1 MKLAFRLLLLTLS
14 FLLLIVTLN
23 DSNLQTLPKYVCKI
37 LTVIGYVEQGWCGT
51 LAEAE
56 KESEA
61 TTTAKSSST
70 TTTTTIMNSA
80 QKTKQ
85 ANNNKNNDAPGR
97 NVAKPAPP
105 KLQQFLPSVWVYT
118 AAHREVSSLRNIDNR
133 PIWRIFNPMVIC
145 KGFDGCEV
153 FLHRRF
159 QPLVVAQ
166 SHLHSQG

>member
-23 DSNLQTLPKYVCKI
+23 GSNLQTLPKHVCKI

-51 LAEAE
+51 LAE

-61 TTTAKSSST
+61 TTTAKSLST
-70 TTTTTIMNSA
+70 TTTIIMNSA

-85 ANNNKNNDAPGR
+85 ANTNKTKNNDAPGR

-118 AAHREVSSLRNIDNR
+118 AAHREVRSVRNIDNN
-133 PIWRIFNPMVIC
+133 PI
-145 KGFDGCEV
+145 
-153 FLHRRF
+153 
-159 QPLVVAQ
+159 
-166 SHLHSQG
+166 

>member
-14 FLLLIVTLN
+14 CLLLIVTLN
-23 DSNLQTLPKYVCKI
+23 GSNLQTLPKYVCKI

-61 TTTAKSSST
+61 ATTAKSLS

-80 QKTKQ
+80 PKTKNP
-85 ANNNKNNDAPGR
+85 NNNKKKKNNDAPGR
-97 NVAKPAPP
+97 NVAKPASP

-118 AAHREVSSLRNIDNR
+118 AAHREVRSVRNIDNN
-133 PIWRIFNPMVIC
+133 PI
-145 KGFDGCEV
+145 
-153 FLHRRF
+153 
-159 QPLVVAQ
+159 
-166 SHLHSQG
+166 

>member
-23 DSNLQTLPKYVCKI
+23 GSNLQTLPKYVCKI

-61 TTTAKSSST
+61 TTTAKSSSR
-70 TTTTTIMNSA
+70 TTTTIMNSA

-97 NVAKPAPP
+97 NVAKPASP

-118 AAHREVSSLRNIDNR
+118 TAHREVRSVRNIDNR
-133 PIWRIFNPMVIC
+133 PI
-145 KGFDGCEV
+145 
-153 FLHRRF
+153 
-159 QPLVVAQ
+159 
-166 SHLHSQG
+166 

>member
-23 DSNLQTLPKYVCKI
+23 DSNLQTLPKHVCKI

-118 AAHREVSSLRNIDNR
+118 AAHREVRSVRNIDNN
-133 PIWRIFNPMVIC
+133 PI
-145 KGFDGCEV
+145 
-153 FLHRRF
+153 
-159 QPLVVAQ
+159 
-166 SHLHSQG
+166 

>member
-23 DSNLQTLPKYVCKI
+23 GSNLQTLPKHVCKI

-51 LAEAE
+51 LAETE

-61 TTTAKSSST
+61 TTTAKSSSR
-70 TTTTTIMNSA
+70 TTTTIMNSA

-85 ANNNKNNDAPGR
+85 TNNNKKKKNNDAPGR

-118 AAHREVSSLRNIDNR
+118 AAHREVRSVRNIDNR
-133 PIWRIFNPMVIC
+133 PI
-145 KGFDGCEV
+145 
-153 FLHRRF
+153 
-159 QPLVVAQ
+159 
-166 SHLHSQG
+166 

>member
-23 DSNLQTLPKYVCKI
+23 GSNLQTLPKHVCKI

-51 LAEAE
+51 LAETE

-97 NVAKPAPP
+97 NVAKLAPP

-118 AAHREVSSLRNIDNR
+118 AAHREVRSVRNVNNR
-133 PIWRIFNPMVIC
+133 PI
-145 KGFDGCEV
+145 
-153 FLHRRF
+153 
-159 QPLVVAQ
+159 
-166 SHLHSQG
+166 